1 MEPNIEDDIEVF
13 NVITP
18 NGDGIHDVLR
28 IGNIENYPNNTVK
41 IYNRW
46 GVLVFVTKAYNSA
59 GNVFDG
65 TSEGRV
71 TLDQDNK
78 LPVGTYFYIIDYE
91 DLSGTMKQISGYIYI
106 NR

>member
-1 MEPNIEDDIEVF
+1 MTDDDEIEVF
-13 NVITP
+13 NVVTP
-18 NGDGIHDVLR
+18 NGDGVHDVLR
-28 IGNIENYPNNTVK
+28 IRNIENYPNNTVK

-46 GVLVFVTKAYNSA
+46 GVLVFMTKAYNSS

-71 TLDQDNK
+71 TVDQDNK

-91 DLSGTMKQISGYIYI
+91 DLNGNMKQLSGYIYI